1 MKTKNHSFL
10 FFIAVCAWLAFY
22 LIGIPSNY
30 FQDWSTSEQIL
41 LSLITFF
48 AAVPLISFVAM
59 IIIGQN
65 YFKIGVWLA
74 FYGSVPLAI
83 IDLIVCGIFQK
94 GEFDIYISHWYLT
107 LGYFY
112 VWIICPL
119 IGFLLDRFKKQ
130 IQNK

>member
-1 MKTKNHSFL
+1 MAL
-10 FFIAVCAWLAFY
+10 FSISMAEAIAAASKL
-22 LIGIPSNY
+22 
-30 FQDWSTSEQIL
+30 
-41 LSLITFF
+41 

-59 IIIGQN
+59 IIIGRN

-94 GEFDIYISHWYLT
+94 GGFDIYISHWYLT